1 MADGEDSGSEK
12 SLEPTERRL
21 EKAREQGQFPQS
33 RDLTTFAIIGLF
45 ILFVAIGGGFLLDRM
60 VLMLKQAL
68 QFPQPDQMYDF
79 LAEWATDALLGV
91 FGITAIAVF
100 GSWFVSI
107 FGPLAIAGF
116 RPVFVFK
123 FDPSRIDPIA
133 GIARILSINTLTELI
148 KSIVKAG
155 LVLGVGGLYL
165 AALVGNVRSIVRL
178 TFEEAMDSSFHLLL
192 SGAGLL
198 LLPLVLIATAD
209 GFLQWFQFR
218 HRMRMTQ
225 QEVKEEM
232 KESDGSPEIRQRI
245 RQRQRQM
252 ATGRMMAAVTKAD
265 VVLANPEHYSIA
277 LRYDEKTMA
286 APIVVAKGQDQ
297 VALALRERAAA
308 HGVPIAR
315 SPALARLMYAQLE
328 IGMPV
333 PAQLFEAVAKILA
346 WAYEVKDG
354 SRGPIDVP
362 DVGELPDLSKKP
374 RRGPRPAPEPE
385 APE

>member
-1 MADGEDSGSEK
+1 MADAEEGGSEK

-21 EKAREQGQFPQS
+21 EKAREEGQFPQS
-33 RDLTTFAIIGLF
+33 RDLTSFVLLALF
-45 ILFVAIGGGFLLDRM
+45 ILFIAIAGGMLVDRM
-60 VLMLKQAL
+60 VIMLKQSL
-68 QFPQPDQMYDF
+68 QFPLPEQLMDF
-79 LAEWATDALLGV
+79 LAEWATDSLLGV
-91 FGITAIAVF
+91 FGITAVAVLM
-100 GSWFVSI
+100 SWLISI

-133 GIARILSINTLTELI
+133 GIGRIVSLNTLTELI
-148 KSIVKAG
+148 KSIVKAA
-155 LVLGVGGLYL
+155 LVLGVGGFYL
-165 AALVGNVRSIVRL
+165 VALVGNVRSLVRMN
-178 TFEEAMDSSFHLLL
+178 FEDALNSSAQLLL

-198 LLPLVLIATAD
+198 LLPMVLIATAD

-218 HRMRMTQ
+218 HKMRMTQ

-232 KESDGSPEIRQRI
+232 KESDGAPEIRQRI
-245 RQRQRQM
+245 RQRQRQL

-277 LRYDEKTMA
+277 LRYDENSMA
-286 APIVVAKGQDQ
+286 APMVVAKGMDQ

-333 PAQLFEAVAKILA
+333 PEQLFEAVAKILA
-346 WAYEVKDG
+346 WAYEVRDG
-354 SRGPIDVP
+354 SRGEMDLP
-362 DVGELPDLSKKP
+362 DVGELPEMGRQP
-374 RRGPRPAPEPE
+374 GQRPT
-385 APE
+385 

>member
-1 MADGEDSGSEK
+1 MADGEESGSEK

-21 EKAREQGQFPQS
+21 EKAREEGQFPQS
-33 RDLTTFAIIGLF
+33 RDLTSFVLIALF
-45 ILFVAIGGGFLLDRM
+45 ILFVVVAGGMVLDRM
-60 VLMLKQAL
+60 VIMLKHAL
-68 QFPQPDQMYDF
+68 QFPLPDQLFDF
-79 LAEWATDALLGV
+79 VGEWATESLIGL
-91 FGITAIAVF
+91 FGIVIVTVLI
-100 GSWFVSI
+100 SWLVSI

-133 GIARILSINTLTELI
+133 GIGRIVSINTLTELL

-155 LVLGVGGLYL
+155 LVLGVGGFYLY
-165 AALVGNVRSIVRL
+165 ALVGNVRSLVRL
-178 TFEEAMDSSFHLLL
+178 TFEEALDSSAHLLL

-198 LLPLVLIATAD
+198 LLPMVAIAAAD
-209 GFLQWFQFR
+209 GFLQFFQFR

-232 KESDGSPEIRQRI
+232 KESDGAPEIRQRI
-245 RQRQRQM
+245 RQRQRQL

-277 LRYDEKTMA
+277 LRYDENSMA
-286 APIVVAKGQDQ
+286 APVVVAKGMDQ

-333 PAQLFEAVAKILA
+333 PEQLFEAVAKILA
-346 WAYEVKDG
+346 WAYEVRDG
-354 SRGPIDVP
+354 SRGEMDLP
-362 DVGELPDLSKKP
+362 DVGDLPVMP
-374 RRGPRPAPEPE
+374 PVPGRGPIAPMP
-385 APE
+385 

>member
-21 EKAREQGQFPQS
+21 EKAREEGQFPQS
-33 RDLTTFAIIGLF
+33 RDLTSFAIIALSV
-45 ILFVAIGGGFLLDRM
+45 LFVAIAGGMLLDRM

-68 QFPQPDQMYDF
+68 QFPGPDQMFDF
-79 LAEWATDALLGV
+79 LGEWATEALLGV
-91 FGITAIAVF
+91 FGICAISIF
-100 GSWFVSI
+100 TSWLVSI

-116 RPVFVFK
+116 RPSFVFK
-123 FDPSRIDPIA
+123 FDVSRIDPIA
-133 GIARILSINTLTELI
+133 GIGRILSINTLTELI
-148 KSIVKAG
+148 KSIVKAA
-155 LVLGVGGLYL
+155 LVIGVGGLYL

-178 TFEEAMDSSFHLLL
+178 TFEEALSSSSHLLL

-232 KESDGSPEIRQRI
+232 KESDGSPEIRARI
-245 RQRQRQM
+245 RQRQREM
-252 ATGRMMAAVTKAD
+252 ATSRMMSAVTKAD
-265 VVLANPEHYSIA
+265 VVLANPEHFSVA
-277 LRYDEKTMA
+277 LRYDENTMS
-286 APIVVAKGQDQ
+286 APTVVAKGQDQ

-328 IGMPV
+328 IGMQV
-333 PAQLFEAVAKILA
+333 PEQLFEAVAKILA
-346 WAYEVKDG
+346 WSYEVRDG
-354 SRGPIDVP
+354 SRGEMD
-362 DVGELPDLSKKP
+362 LPDLGVLP
-374 RRGPRPAPEPE
+374 VLATRGRRGPMADPSAPQ
-385 APE
+385 

>member
-1 MADGEDSGSEK
+1 MAGGEDSGSEK

-21 EKAREQGQFPQS
+21 EKAREEGQFPQS
-33 RDLTTFAIIGLF
+33 RDLTSFALIALF
-45 ILFVAIGGGFLLDRM
+45 ILFIAVAGGM
-60 VLMLKQAL
+60 VLDHMVIMLKQAL
-68 QFPQPDQMYDF
+68 QFPLPDQLFDF
-79 LAEWATDALLGV
+79 AGEWATDSLLGL
-91 FGITAIAVF
+91 FGIVLVTVLV
-100 GSWFVSI
+100 SWLVSI

-123 FDPSRIDPIA
+123 FDYSRIDPIA
-133 GIARILSINTLTELI
+133 GIGRIVSLNTLTELL
-148 KSIVKAG
+148 KSIAKAG
-155 LVLGVGGLYL
+155 LVLGVGGFYL
-165 AALVGNVRSIVRL
+165 FALVGNVRSLVRL
-178 TFEEAMDSSFHLLL
+178 SFEEALDSSSHLLL

-198 LLPLVLIATAD
+198 LLPMVAIAAAD
-209 GFLQWFQFR
+209 GFLQFFQFR

-232 KESDGSPEIRQRI
+232 KESDGAPEIRQRI
-245 RQRQRQM
+245 RQRQRQL

-277 LRYDEKTMA
+277 LRYDENSMA
-286 APIVVAKGQDQ
+286 APMVVAKGMDQ

-333 PAQLFEAVAKILA
+333 PEQLFEAVAKILA
-346 WAYEVKDG
+346 WAYEVRDG
-354 SRGPIDVP
+354 SRGEMDLP
-362 DVGELPDLSKKP
+362 DVGELPVMPVIPD
-374 RRGPRPAPEPE
+374 RGPIGTAP
-385 APE
+385 